1 MLRVAAVAGRRV
13 PHRLLA
19 AVAGLSDREQ
29 TEALRVAVA
38 HQLLVTRPG
47 EDGYEFRHA
56 LLQEAVYTSLLP
68 GERARVHAT
77 LATAIAAHPDWAGG
91 TAATVA
97 AELAYHWQAAG
108 ELERAL
114 PATIE
119 AGVQAGL
126 TFAFAEARRFYEHAL
141 ELWARRAGRSA
152 PSPMRSSRPMSTARS
167 PSYATPGASP
177 RSRPMSTGSA
187 GLPCSWPCSWS

>member
-1 MLRVAAVAGRRV
+1 MRSL
-13 PHRLLA
+13 
-19 AVAGLSDREQ
+19 
-29 TEALRVAVA
+29 
-38 HQLLVTRPG
+38 
-47 EDGYEFRHA
+47 
-56 LLQEAVYTSLLP
+56 LLP

-141 ELWARRAGRSA
+141 ELWARAPQAAEHARSTGSPARAGRRGGSPGRRRA
-152 PSPMRSSRPMSTARS
+152 PSGRA
-167 PSYATPGASP
+167 AP
-177 RSRPMSTGSA
+177 RGVP
-187 GLPCSWPCSWS
+187 